1 MSDAVRIFAEHAPD
15 YHALRRHLVP
25 GLDAFYGTAADL
37 LALRAGPI
45 ARVLD
50 LGAGTGM
57 LSAHIA
63 RRHPDVALVL
73 LDGAAPMLAQAQRLL
88 APREVTVI
96 VADLREEL
104 PDGPFDAVVSALA
117 IHHLDDTAKREL
129 DARVLDVLRP
139 GGVFVNAEQVRG
151 PTAWLEQCQR
161 EGWLEACRREGASEA
176 ELAGALERMAA
187 DRHTD
192 TETQLR
198 WLRELGYADVDCFYK
213 RWHFAVIAGW
223 RQLNDRASVRGGARA
238 ARLSGFRPPP
248 GSGRPLRRRPPA
260 RPRRALAA
268 HRTAPVSRD
277 RRGAPR
283 SRRRVRR
290 PARSG
295 ERFRSPSPRRHG
307 RPG

>member
-1 MSDAVRIFAEHAPD
+1 MAAPAGTLRSESGPLRDTGTRMSDAVRIFAEHAPD

-223 RQLNDRASVRGGARA
+223 RAAAS
-238 ARLSGFRPPP
+238 
-248 GSGRPLRRRPPA
+248 
-260 RPRRALAA
+260 
-268 HRTAPVSRD
+268 
-277 RRGAPR
+277 
-283 SRRRVRR
+283 
-290 PARSG
+290 
-295 ERFRSPSPRRHG
+295 
-307 RPG
+307 